1 MKAISFLSPATAP
14 LRCFGSSLALFAAL
28 ALALQPGLSLAQI
41 QVVDPDQPAAKALPK
56 ATPPAK
62 AKKVSRHT
70 PTDNVSDELNR
81 REAERVAQM
90 MQVQSAPTAATP
102 IAPNKAAPAATA
114 PSGAP
119 AMEVVPRVVPSTSA
133 RPVEEKSIDAKAN
146 PDPSEPPT
154 IASIPP
160 RAPVMT
166 ASLTPDLTTSPPG
179 VTPGQPALTSPI
191 VSAPTVPPAPQ
202 TRPQQPVAQQPM
214 PRLAQTTPPAPVPV
228 QPQAPTGGAPSA
240 TTVVTGAPSRSFA
253 QSQLVPTQQPTLTL
267 EINKGTALKLPGPA
281 ATVFVAAPDIADV
294 QVKSPTMIYVFAK
307 KPGDTVLYAV
317 DDQDRVLLN
326 TIVSV
331 TSPVSRM
338 KATLDTLYPNNQ
350 VTFENQGETIVLG
363 GTVRS
368 AQIAED
374 ARRMALQHVNGNPSK
389 VVSTIRVD
397 APNQVQLRVK
407 VAEVRREA
415 LKRVGINWQNINGLG
430 IAPLIGTLNGGF
442 AISTITA
449 TGGAASAAAR
459 IQGGN
464 FDTVLDFLATNNEAT
479 ILAEPNLVAM
489 SGEVASFLAGGEI
502 PIIAPQAGVATSTFS
517 VAYKQVGVSLAFTP
531 TIVGERIN
539 LKVAPEV
546 SQLSS
551 TGSINVPL
559 TATAVVT
566 IPAVQTRRASTTIEL
581 GSGQSFAIAGL
592 LQSTSQQDIKKLPWL
607 GDVPILGA
615 LFKSDAYQRAET
627 ELVIVITPYFVEP
640 SSGHLKTPLTG
651 RVPPTDADRIL
662 FQRYNHPTPPQRMSG
677 RAGPQAAGPTA
688 GFKLD

>member
-1 MKAISFLSPATAP
+1 M
-14 LRCFGSSLALFAAL
+14 
-28 ALALQPGLSLAQI
+28 
-41 QVVDPDQPAAKALPK
+41 
-56 ATPPAK
+56 
-62 AKKVSRHT
+62 
-70 PTDNVSDELNR
+70 
-81 REAERVAQM
+81 
-90 MQVQSAPTAATP
+90 
-102 IAPNKAAPAATA
+102 
-114 PSGAP
+114 
-119 AMEVVPRVVPSTSA
+119 
-133 RPVEEKSIDAKAN
+133 
-146 PDPSEPPT
+146 
-154 IASIPP
+154 
-160 RAPVMT
+160 
-166 ASLTPDLTTSPPG
+166 
-179 VTPGQPALTSPI
+179 
-191 VSAPTVPPAPQ
+191 
-202 TRPQQPVAQQPM
+202 
-214 PRLAQTTPPAPVPV
+214 
-228 QPQAPTGGAPSA
+228 
-240 TTVVTGAPSRSFA
+240 TGAPSRSFA
-253 QSQLVPTQQPTLTL
+253 QSQLVPTQQPTLSL

-307 KPGDTVLYAV
+307 KAGDTVLYAV

-331 TSPVSRM
+331 TSPISRM
-338 KATLDTLYPNNQ
+338 KGTLDTLYPNNQ
-350 VTFENQGETIVLG
+350 VTFDNQGETIVLG

-368 AQIAED
+368 AQIADD
-374 ARRMALQHVNGNPSK
+374 ARRLALQHVNGNPSK

-459 IQGGN
+459 IQGEN
-464 FDTVLDFLATNNEAT
+464 FDTLLDFLATNNEAT

-489 SGEVASFLAGGEI
+489 SGEMASFLAGGEI
-502 PIIAPQAGVATSTFS
+502 PIIAPQAGSATSTFA

-615 LFKSDAYQRAET
+615 LFKSDAYQRSET

-640 SSGHLKTPLTG
+640 TSGHLKTPLTG
-651 RVPPTDADRIL
+651 RVPPTDADRLL

-677 RAGPQAAGPTA
+677 RVGSQAAGPTA

>member
-1 MKAISFLSPATAP
+1 MKPISVQPPAAAP
-14 LRCFGSSLALFAAL
+14 LRRVGSSLALLAAL
-28 ALALQPGLSLAQI
+28 AFALQPGLSLAQI

-70 PTDNVSDELNR
+70 PTDNVSDDLNR
-81 REAERVAQM
+81 RESERAAQM
-90 MQVQSAPTAATP
+90 MQAQSAPTAPAP
-102 IAPNKAAPAATA
+102 IASNKAAPAATT
-114 PSGAP
+114 PSSAP
-119 AMEVVPRVVPSTSA
+119 AMEIVPRVVTSVPA
-133 RPVEEKSIDAKAN
+133 KPAEEKSTDAKAGPN
-146 PDPSEPPT
+146 PSEPPT
-154 IASIPP
+154 IAAIPP

-166 ASLTPDLTTSPPG
+166 ASLTPDLATPPPTNLPPVTSPVVAAP
-179 VTPGQPALTSPI
+179 
-191 VSAPTVPPAPQ
+191 SAPLAQPTRTPQSAP
-202 TRPQQPVAQQPM
+202 QQPM

-228 QPQAPTGGAPSA
+228 QPQAPTGAPPSA
-240 TTVVTGAPSRSFA
+240 TAVVTGAPSRSFA

-363 GTVRS
+363 GIVRS

-442 AISTITA
+442 AISTITS

-459 IQGGN
+459 IQGEN
-464 FDTVLDFLATNNEAT
+464 FDTLLDFLATNNEAT

-489 SGEVASFLAGGEI
+489 SGEMASFLAGGEI
-502 PIIAPQAGVATSTFS
+502 PIIAPQAGSATSTFA

-640 SSGHLKTPLTG
+640 TSGHLKTPLSG
-651 RVPPTDADRIL
+651 RVPPTDADRLL

-677 RAGPQAAGPTA
+677 RVGPQAAGPTA

>member
-1 MKAISFLSPATAP
+1 MKPIPPLTPAAAP
-14 LRCFGSSLALFAAL
+14 LRHIGSSLALFAAL
-28 ALALQPGLSLAQI
+28 AFALQPGLSLAQI

-56 ATPPAK
+56 AAPPAK
-62 AKKVSRHT
+62 AKKMSRHT

-81 REAERVAQM
+81 REAERAAQM
-90 MQVQSAPTAATP
+90 MQVQSGPPSPVPLAPAKP
-102 IAPNKAAPAATA
+102 APAAT
-114 PSGAP
+114 PSSNA
-119 AMEVVPRVVPSTSA
+119 AALEVVPRVTTSTSA
-133 RPVEEKSIDAKAN
+133 KPVEEKLIDAKAN

-166 ASLTPDLTTSPPG
+166 ASLTPDLTTSPP
-179 VTPGQPALTSPI
+179 VTATGQPTVTSPI
-191 VSAPTVPPAPQ
+191 VSTPTAPPALQ
-202 TRPQQPVAQQPM
+202 TRPQQPVPQQPM

-228 QPQAPTGGAPSA
+228 QPQAPTGTAPPPA
-240 TTVVTGAPSRSFA
+240 TVVTGAPSRSFA
-253 QSQLVPTQQPTLTL
+253 QSQLVPTQQPTLSL

-307 KPGDTVLYAV
+307 KAGDTVLYAV

-368 AQIAED
+368 AQVAED

-407 VAEVRREA
+407 VAEVRRDA

-442 AISTITA
+442 AISTITS
-449 TGGAASAAAR
+449 TGGAASEAAR
-459 IQGGN
+459 IQGEN
-464 FDTVLDFLATNNEAT
+464 FDTLLDFLATNNEAT

-502 PIIAPQAGVATSTFS
+502 PIIAPQAGSATSTFA

-607 GDVPILGA
+607 SDIPILGS
-615 LFKSDAYQRAET
+615 LFKSDAYQRSET
-627 ELVIVITPYFVEP
+627 ELVIVITPFFVEP
-640 SSGHLKTPLTG
+640 TSGHLKTPLTG
-651 RVPPTDADRIL
+651 RVPPTDADRLL

-677 RAGPQAAGPTA
+677 RVGPQAAGPTA

>member
-1 MKAISFLSPATAP
+1 MKPIPLHAPAAAP
-14 LRCFGSSLALFAAL
+14 LRCVGSSLALVAAL
-28 ALALQPGLSLAQI
+28 AFALQPGLSLAQI
-41 QVVDPDQPAAKALPK
+41 QVVDPDQPAAKAQPK
-56 ATPPAK
+56 SAPPAK
-62 AKKVSRHT
+62 ARKASRHT
-70 PTDNVSDELNR
+70 PTDNVSDDLNR
-81 REAERVAQM
+81 RESERVAQM
-90 MQVQSAPTAATP
+90 MQAQSAPPAPTP
-102 IAPNKAAPAATA
+102 IAPAKPAATA
-114 PSGAP
+114 SSNAP
-119 AMEVVPRVVPSTSA
+119 AMEVVPRVLTSA
-133 RPVEEKSIDAKAN
+133 PGRPVEEKSTDAKAN
-146 PDPSEPPT
+146 PNPSEPPT
-154 IASIPP
+154 IAAIPP
-160 RAPVMT
+160 RAHVMT
-166 ASLTPDLTTSPPG
+166 ASLTPDLATPPPASLPAATSPM
-179 VTPGQPALTSPI
+179 VT
-191 VSAPTVPPAPQ
+191 APTAPLVQPP
-202 TRPQQPVAQQPM
+202 RPQQPVPQQQM

-228 QPQAPTGGAPSA
+228 QPQAPTGAVPPA
-240 TTVVTGAPSRSFA
+240 ATVVTGAPSRSFA

-326 TIVSV
+326 TIVTV

-350 VTFENQGETIVLG
+350 VTIENQGETIVLG
-363 GTVRS
+363 GIVRS

-459 IQGGN
+459 IQGQN
-464 FDTVLDFLATNNEAT
+464 FDTLLDFLATNNEAT

-489 SGEVASFLAGGEI
+489 SGEMASFLAGGEI
-502 PIIAPQAGVATSTFS
+502 PIIAPQAGSATSTFS

-640 SSGHLKTPLTG
+640 TSGHLKTPLTG
-651 RVPPTDADRIL
+651 RVPPTDADRLL

-677 RAGPQAAGPTA
+677 SVGPRAAGPTA